1 MKKFVEKIKK
11 ICEENNKVGMFID
24 MDGTINEYTLYSDAT
39 ILKQMSD
46 NYSSTEPIL
55 SVIETLEEISKIPNI
70 SLYILSLSK
79 SVKITEEKYKWL
91 SKYVSFI
98 PRENWL
104 GLTKETGGYNSEN
117 RDFIKPSKMQEKLNE
132 YDHVILLDDDH
143 KILRK
148 SIDMLQNKAD
158 VFHVTSALI

>member
-55 SVIETLEEISKIPNI
+55 SVIETLEEISKIPLN
-70 SLYILSLSK
+70 
-79 SVKITEEKYKWL
+79 
-91 SKYVSFI
+91 FI
-98 PRENWL
+98 
-104 GLTKETGGYNSEN
+104 
-117 RDFIKPSKMQEKLNE
+117 III
-132 YDHVILLDDDH
+132 H
-143 KILRK
+143 
-148 SIDMLQNKAD
+148 
-158 VFHVTSALI
+158 LIY

>member
-1 MKKFVEKIKK
+1 MCV
-11 ICEENNKVGMFID
+11 
-24 MDGTINEYTLYSDAT
+24 
-39 ILKQMSD
+39 
-46 NYSSTEPIL
+46 
-55 SVIETLEEISKIPNI
+55 
-70 SLYILSLSK
+70 
-79 SVKITEEKYKWL
+79 
-91 SKYVSFI
+91 
-98 PRENWL
+98 
-104 GLTKETGGYNSEN
+104 LTKETGGYNSEN